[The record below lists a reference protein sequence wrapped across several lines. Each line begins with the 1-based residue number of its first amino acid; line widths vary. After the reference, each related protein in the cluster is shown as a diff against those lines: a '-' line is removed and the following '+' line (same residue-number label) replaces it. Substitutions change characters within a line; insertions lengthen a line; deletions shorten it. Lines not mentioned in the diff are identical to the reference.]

1 MSKNPRA
8 DRDWFQKLQSRE
20 RLGDFAHTLSRIDWD
35 IFSTLTFR
43 DPIPRPH
50 VCYGMAWQWCRAL
63 GEAAK
68 VPYNRLL
75 IALRGEFGEENG
87 RFHFHALVGGTTAR
101 NMTTF
106 CHQAFWQWRHI
117 AGCPRTEVRPFNR
130 SLAGADYICK
140 CLGANA
146 YEVGKFNWADQVT
159 LSRSVFTLVR
169 VQERRCQAQAGRL
182 EKDAAANTLGKDS
195 GAMSP
200 ARAAIDTARFAA
212 TSAAITQNTVI

>member
-1 MSKNPRA
+1 MSK
-8 DRDWFQKLQSRE
+8 
-20 RLGDFAHTLSRIDWD
+20 TLAQTEIGATS
-35 IFSTLTFR
+35 SSPASGLVTS
-43 DPIPRPH
+43 PIPCRALIGIFFQH
-50 VCYGMAWQWCRAL
+50 LHFVIRYRDLMFVMAWHGKWRRAL
-63 GEAAK
+63 GEVAK
-68 VPYNRLL
+68 VPDNRLL
-75 IALRGEFGEENG
+75 IALRGELGEEHG

-106 CHQAFWQWRHI
+106 CHQAFWHWRRI
-117 AGCPRTEVRPFNR
+117 AGCPRTEVRPYIR

-169 VQERRCQAQAGRL
+169 VQERRCQAQARRL
-182 EKDAAANTLGKDS
+182 ERDAAANTLGKDS

-200 ARAAIDTARFAA
+200 ACATNDTARFAA
-212 TSAAITQNTVI
+212 TSAAITQNTAI